1 MECFNSLLLK
11 LQEVHER
18 EVEGWQGKIQELS
31 NKKGCD
37 TKRMEDLFSKNQQMK
52 EQQRVLTENIKTL
65 ENRLRAGLCDRCTVT
80 QEVAKRRQQEFE
92 SSQIQSIQH
101 ITLLAGEMNNLK
113 RENKQ
118 LIEELRS
125 IKAALNK
132 GPSDHSS
139 NSNSNTTGVK
149 TNSSPDLSPSSA
161 PVALITKATS
171 RERNQPADGSFAM
184 KTEMIQRAEESE
196 HRRLR
201 GMNKSYSE
209 FYKPLSWRTE
219 HGVTHLREK
228 SREVNPTRHVL
239 HAPVPCRPK
248 PIKSSPVSFPWP
260 ISEPSD
266 WLTAASPGTSLVQPS
281 PQTNLPRFP
290 NLIPTSQH
298 ASPLRQVFES
308 PWQKKSAPQANAKE
322 PTVVFRLRSVPEHV
336 ESKAKPQEKKEVTP
350 SKTEKLSAEG
360 TREADDCPLDLSDR
374 GNSKSSQMEREDSPL
389 SLHAGERVQTS
400 SDKDR
405 MANPPSPGTVSSP
418 SEDPPLCSSTQSPPV
433 KREEEESSTDHEHKQ
448 VVKEQEKKEEVNE
461 KTDQCNGKKVPILTI
476 SLRPVVVLENLNS
489 ALQESLSSNGKSSS
503 TLTEPGRSS
512 EEQGKE
518 VSASVQE
525 RYHGAKRKR
534 APLEIEN
541 QDTENGHIEWERN
554 IKITV
559 RNEEKSTC

>member
-125 IKAALNK
+125 IKAAFNK
-132 GPSDHSS
+132 GPSDHPS
-139 NSNSNTTGVK
+139 NSNSTTTGVK
-149 TNSSPDLSPSSA
+149 PNSSPDLSPSSG
-161 PVALITKATS
+161 PVPLVTKETS

-184 KTEMIQRAEESE
+184 KTETVQRAEESE

-201 GMNKSYSE
+201 GMNRSYSE
-209 FYKPLSWRTE
+209 FYKPLTWRTE
-219 HGVTHLREK
+219 HGLTHLREK
-228 SREVNPTRHVL
+228 REVNPSRHVL

-248 PIKSSPVSFPWP
+248 PIKSSPVSIPWP
-260 ISEPSD
+260 ISESSD
-266 WLTAASPGTSLVQPS
+266 WVTPASPGTSLVQPS
-281 PQTNLPRFP
+281 PKPNLPRFP

-298 ASPLRQVFES
+298 ASPVRQVFES
-308 PWQKKSAPQANAKE
+308 PWQKQSTPQPNSKE
-322 PTVVFRLRSVPEHV
+322 PTVVFRLRSVPEPV
-336 ESKAKPQEKKEVTP
+336 KSKIKPQEKKEVP
-350 SKTEKLSAEG
+350 PFKTERFSAEG
-360 TREADDCPLDLSDR
+360 AREAYDWPLDLSDR
-374 GNSKSSQMEREDSPL
+374 GNSQPRQMETEDSPL
-389 SLHAGERVQTS
+389 SLHGGERVQTS
-400 SDKDR
+400 PDKDG

-418 SEDPPLCSSTQSPPV
+418 SPDNPPLCSWTQSPSV
-433 KREEEESSTDHEHKQ
+433 KQEEQESSTDQNHKE
-448 VVKEQEKKEEVNE
+448 VVNEQELKEEVNE
-461 KTDQCNGKKVPILTI
+461 KTDQCYEKKVPTLTI

-489 ALQESLSSNGKSSS
+489 DLQEALLSKGKSSS
-503 TLTEPGRSS
+503 TPAEPGSSS
-512 EEQGKE
+512 EEQGVE
-518 VSASVQE
+518 GSASVQE
-525 RYHGAKRKR
+525 RNHGGKRKR
-534 APLEIEN
+534 APVEIEN
-541 QDTENGHIEWERN
+541 QDSETDHIEWERN